1 MNLGETLNV
10 AGDAIEEANPGRLD
24 GVLGGTNWNDDT
36 KLGSPANRESIIR
49 RLLNHF
55 SDLDLS
61 DRDLSAG
68 SGSTGNVL
76 GDAYEYL
83 INQFAD
89 DAGKK
94 GGEFYTPRSVV
105 RLIVE
110 LLQPQEGMR
119 ICDPTL
125 GSAGMLIFT
134 ADHVRENGGNPQNLV
149 LHGQERN
156 LGTLAIG
163 KLNMLLHGLPTA
175 RLEPGDVIAEPGLLD
190 ETGRLLS
197 YDRVIANP
205 PFSLK
210 NWGSEFA
217 PHDPHHRF
225 DRYGAAPPKTRGD
238 FAFLLHMLGVTNA
251 QGMVG
256 VVIPHGVLFRGGAE
270 GKIRRGI
277 VEADLFEAIIG
288 LAPNLFF
295 GASIP
300 VAVCVLNRDKPQER
314 RGKVLFIDA
323 AQEGYF
329 QPGKAQNYIEREHIG
344 EIVEAYRAFEDVE
357 RLAHVADLDE
367 IQGNDF
373 NLNISR
379 YVDTTEPVEV
389 MSGGGGPGPTAGG
402 GAAPGRGGGPHGP
415 TAGRDGV
422 CTVGFDQVMPVL
434 LREGPYRFYIVSWD
448 RNEPPHVHVR
458 RDASFAK
465 FWLDPVELQESGNFR
480 GADIRRI
487 QRIIE
492 QHQTHLL
499 EAWHGHFD
507 R

>member
-1 MNLGETLNV
+1 MALTSQELQTKLWQAADILRGQIDSADYKNYIFSLLFLKRLSDRFDEEVELAVRSGVPREAAVADMDEHQFAVPAEAHWSQICSATMNLGETLNV

-24 GVLGGTNWNDDT
+24 DVLGGTNWNDET

-61 DRDLSAG
+61 DRNLSAG

-83 INQFAD
+83 INRFAD

-119 ICDPTL
+119 ICDPTF

-210 NWGSEFA
+210 SWGSEFA

-251 QGMVG
+251 Q
-256 VVIPHGVLFRGGAE
+256 
-270 GKIRRGI
+270 
-277 VEADLFEAIIG
+277 
-288 LAPNLFF
+288 
-295 GASIP
+295 
-300 VAVCVLNRDKPQER
+300 
-314 RGKVLFIDA
+314 
-323 AQEGYF
+323 
-329 QPGKAQNYIEREHIG
+329 
-344 EIVEAYRAFEDVE
+344 
-357 RLAHVADLDE
+357 
-367 IQGNDF
+367 
-373 NLNISR
+373 
-379 YVDTTEPVEV
+379 
-389 MSGGGGPGPTAGG
+389 
-402 GAAPGRGGGPHGP
+402 
-415 TAGRDGV
+415 
-422 CTVGFDQVMPVL
+422 
-434 LREGPYRFYIVSWD
+434 
-448 RNEPPHVHVR
+448 
-458 RDASFAK
+458 
-465 FWLDPVELQESGNFR
+465 
-480 GADIRRI
+480 
-487 QRIIE
+487 
-492 QHQTHLL
+492 
-499 EAWHGHFD
+499 AWWAW
-507 R
+507 